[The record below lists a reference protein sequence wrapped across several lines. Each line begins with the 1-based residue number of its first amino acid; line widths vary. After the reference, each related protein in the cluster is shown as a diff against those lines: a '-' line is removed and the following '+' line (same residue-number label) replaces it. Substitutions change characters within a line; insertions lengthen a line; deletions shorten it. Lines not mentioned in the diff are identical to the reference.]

1 MPELSR
7 DEFSRRKASSFV
19 KKMILIAVKQIEDR
33 ITEQAVH
40 DIKQWR
46 SRVTNKTMLFVK
58 KKSLK
63 VK

>member
-1 MPELSR
+1 MIYRDLPQERKQLAKGQIPELSR

-46 SRVTNKTMLFVK
+46 S
-58 KKSLK
+58 
-63 VK
+63 